1 MVGDR
6 GNGAKKYIY
15 RINETT
21 PYQTITES
29 ITWNLAMTD
38 LYFICASSSA
48 YKLYYRNTSDVW
60 TEFHSKTTTVVGEY
74 DSDMYDKTA
83 VMQTSTGLDIITI
96 VPGAT
101 QDDAPTVTTETITTV
116 NGGCYGCR
124 IYENTIVYA
133 DNATKILHV
142 RERLDSTSPWVEV
155 KTYANTTASYGV
167 SLYKNTLTRKDNPQ
181 TTALHVHERVN
192 GTWNDTPSS
201 TLILP
206 GSSYGV
212 TTSMFEDYIIMGNPG
227 PGDAAL
233 YKRVNGVWQ
242 TTHTAVD
249 YGSLEPWDVNIRNN
263 IILIGRGTSVYKY
276 EGTTTILPPEL
287 NPFVTISE
295 VANIAENDLT
305 LVSGSVFSSI
315 TSITKYYV
323 VAFVTSAPSGSVVDT
338 ATIDETTIAT
348 FVISLGVLA
357 GTGYKTLFG
366 ATGNNIYY
374 NEDGVAQ
381 YEVENIANVTVASAF
396 RTLTPTATDG
406 SEMVDITTTSGYSFS
421 TCVIAVDSV
430 GNYGLYIHSFIYS
443 YREALITTNGNFA
456 ASQLKNINANTP
468 TSILSEKYFIRTGGN
483 SLYFYNRGVSDS
495 TLLKTITFG
504 LTDFYISY
512 SAQDLMLIDIDN
524 SKLYIFSQQ
533 YLVENVVENTWS
545 NLIIPSEHLMAVNL
559 TFNKTK
565 ILSKVN
571 FVNGNT
577 RVIHSFQTWITYS
590 FAICVDSEPGT
601 HYRIS
606 VYVKK
611 NNNWSFLQHIITDI
625 PQTSNFI
632 MRNLCIKTDTIYLV
646 TSTTT
651 VDIYR
656 FIEGEFTKIQT
667 LTFVHKGSYVF
678 SENYF
683 GTHDNERVSA
693 AYTNMYK
700 RDTNTGLYVLHLD
713 NVRITNGMEHG
724 HCVIYGDYLYAQ
736 TADNGASNPRG
747 GSFGKINN
755 DGTFTSYF
763 DKNTSYINT
772 YGPVD
777 FYKDSLTG
785 IGYNGESYEFSINNF
800 ILNDDLYIL

>member
-1 MVGDR
+1 MTHL
-6 GNGAKKYIY
+6 A
-15 RINETT
+15 
-21 PYQTITES
+21 PY
-29 ITWNLAMTD
+29 A
-38 LYFICASSSA
+38 
-48 YKLYYRNTSDVW
+48 
-60 TEFHSKTTTVVGEY
+60 
-74 DSDMYDKTA
+74 
-83 VMQTSTGLDIITI
+83 
-96 VPGAT
+96 
-101 QDDAPTVTTETITTV
+101 
-116 NGGCYGCR
+116 
-124 IYENTIVYA
+124 
-133 DNATKILHV
+133 
-142 RERLDSTSPWVEV
+142 
-155 KTYANTTASYGV
+155 
-167 SLYKNTLTRKDNPQ
+167 
-181 TTALHVHERVN
+181 
-192 GTWNDTPSS
+192 
-201 TLILP
+201 
-206 GSSYGV
+206 
-212 TTSMFEDYIIMGNPG
+212 
-227 PGDAAL
+227 
-233 YKRVNGVWQ
+233 
-242 TTHTAVD
+242 
-249 YGSLEPWDVNIRNN
+249 
-263 IILIGRGTSVYKY
+263 
-276 EGTTTILPPEL
+276 
-287 NPFVTISE
+287 TISE

-305 LVSGSVFSSI
+305 LVSGSVFSSVAN
-315 TSITKYYV
+315 ITKYYV

-338 ATIDETTIAT
+338 STIDETTIAT
-348 FVISLGVLA
+348 FITSLGVLA

-381 YEVENIANVTVASAF
+381 YEVETIENITVASAF

-406 SEMVDITTTSGYSFS
+406 SEMMDITTTTGFSFS

-601 HYRIS
+601 YYRIS

-611 NNNWSFLQHIITDI
+611 NNTWSFLQHIITDI
-625 PQTSNFI
+625 PQTSNFLI
-632 MRNLCIKTDTIYLV
+632 RNLCIKTDTIYLV

-656 FIEGEFTKIQT
+656 FIEGEFTKVQT
-667 LTFVHKGSYVF
+667 LIYVNKGSYVF

-683 GTHDNERVSA
+683 GTHNNERSNP
-693 AYTNMYK
+693 AYINLYK
-700 RDTNTGLYVLHLD
+700 RDTNTGLYVLHLN
-713 NVRITNGMEHG
+713 NVHFTNGLEHG

-736 TADNGASNPRG
+736 TADNGPNSGLQG

-755 DGTFTSYF
+755 DGTFTLYF
-763 DKNTSYINT
+763 NRNSTYITS

-785 IGYNGESYEFSINNF
+785 IGYSRESKEFSINNF